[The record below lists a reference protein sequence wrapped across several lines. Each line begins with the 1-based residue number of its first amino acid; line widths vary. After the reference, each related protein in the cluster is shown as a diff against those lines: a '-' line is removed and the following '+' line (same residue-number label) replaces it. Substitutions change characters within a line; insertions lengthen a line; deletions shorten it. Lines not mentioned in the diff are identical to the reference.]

1 VAHRTI
7 VFGVLGGI
15 SAGKSLVAS
24 LLAGPDGLVLDAD
37 RMARDELESP
47 GGRERLVERYGAS
60 ALTAP
65 GEVDREA
72 LARRAFS
79 DAAERRWLEGWIH
92 PAVRVRIGAQLRAAR
107 DRGVACVVLDVPLLL
122 ENDAQHH
129 LVAACDAL
137 VFVDASAEV
146 RERRSRQSRGWP
158 PGELARREAAQLSL
172 DEKRARADHVI
183 TNEGPR
189 EALDEVVRRIR
200 AEHGL
205 P

>member
-1 VAHRTI
+1 MVHHTT

-15 SAGKSLVAS
+15 ASGKSLVAQ

-37 RMARDELESP
+37 RMAHEELESAA
-47 GGRERLVERYGAS
+47 GRERLVERYGSS
-60 ALTAP
+60 ALTP
-65 GEVDREA
+65 GGAVDRA
-72 LARRAFS
+72 SLARRAFA
-79 DAAERRWLEGWIH
+79 DAEERRWLEGWIH

-137 VFVDASAEV
+137 VFVDASVEV
-146 RERRSRQSRGWP
+146 RERRSRQSRSWP
-158 PGELARREAAQLSL
+158 PGELARREAAQLDL
-172 DEKRARADHVI
+172 DEKRARADHVVM
-183 TNEGPR
+183 NEGPR
-189 EALDEVVRRIR
+189 EALDEVVHRIR
-200 AEHGL
+200 AAHGL

>member
-1 VAHRTI
+1 MAHRTT

-15 SAGKSLVAS
+15 ASGKSLVAG

-37 RMARDELESP
+37 ATAHEELESP
-47 GGRERLVERYGAS
+47 AGRERLVERYGSS
-60 ALTAP
+60 ALTP
-65 GEVDREA
+65 GGSVDRAA
-72 LARRAFS
+72 LARRAFC
-79 DAAERRWLEGWIH
+79 DAKERHWLEGWIH
-92 PAVRVRIGAQLRAAR
+92 PAVRVRIDAQLRAAR
-107 DRGVACVVLDVPLLL
+107 DRGVACVALDVPLLL

-158 PGELARREAAQLSL
+158 PGELARREAAQLDL
-172 DEKRARADHVI
+172 DEKRARADHIV

-200 AEHGL
+200 AAHGL